1 MGLLE
6 EGGFGI
12 IQHLDRAAQ
21 VEEGL
26 PGVPAGEARQHVTGG
41 EAPVR
46 IDHAGDRDALHGRRT
61 L

>member
-46 IDHAGDRDALHGRRT
+46 IDQAGDRDA
-61 L
+61 